1 MKRIVWSLIITLVAF
16 TVTVLFFNYNGKEVQ
31 PELITGFIVAVTGEL
46 ATMGGIKV
54 FKVRH
59 EPRAEND
66 LCSGSDSDFE
76 E

>member
-1 MKRIVWSLIITLVAF
+1 MIKIVWSLIVTLVAF
-16 TVTVLFFNYNGKEVQ
+16 TVTVLFFNYNGKQVQ
-31 PELITGFIVAVTGEL
+31 PELITGFIAAITGEL

-59 EPRAEND
+59 EPRAENN
-66 LCSGSDSDFE
+66 SDFE